1 MKKIALGIIAFLTLI
16 ITSGCSMDNTPTKKV
31 ENYLNNYKSLNETV
45 LDQLDKVVDSDT
57 IMTASQKNEYKDILK
72 RQYQNLTYKIK
83 DEVINGND
91 ATVNVEIEVY
101 DYYKINKESDSYYQ
115 TMPDEFK
122 DANGKK
128 KKKKYID
135 YKLEKLKNYKERV
148 TYTIDFYLKKV
159 DKTWVMQDINEDTR
173 SKIHGL
179 YAY

>member
-122 DANGKK
+122 DANGNMKEE
-128 KKKKYID
+128 KYI
-135 YKLEKLKNYKERV
+135 E
-148 TYTIDFYLKKV
+148 I
-159 DKTWVMQDINEDTR
+159 
-173 SKIHGL
+173 
-179 YAY
+179 